1 MKLFQF
7 ITMSM
12 VSAKSLERASALNN
26 LPMMDPDDPS
36 YTMKTKAL
44 LGLLGIDI
52 EEDPYFDVDGE
63 MPLDTLRSDNG
74 QVDLRQLKQ
83 LKVLVASQM
92 SEELKE
98 RAQITGTGF
107 GLYCY
112 YGCHCLTDGDHVSEE
127 HGLVGGQTIDDID
140 STCKQMGV
148 CYRCLR
154 NKYQDENGNSQCDP
168 ETTRYRF
175 SFNSDGTIDCSQ
187 NRDPCKRDVCMC
199 DKDFAEGVAQYDSQ
213 WTPENHVTRGGFDRK
228 GTCQSAPARMG
239 SPFETCCGMDNFPKV
254 GYKKANHDSC
264 CGNNGQYAV
273 GYDSTSQTC
282 CEDGTVVMGFQ
293 VC

>member
-1 MKLFQF
+1 MS
-7 ITMSM
+7 SM
-12 VSAKSLERASALNN
+12 VSAKNLERASQLSN
-26 LPMMDPDDPS
+26 LPIMDPEDAS

-44 LGLLGIDI
+44 LALIGINI
-52 EEDPYFDVDGE
+52 ETDAYFDDDGE
-63 MPLDTLRSDNG
+63 VPLETLRSENG
-74 QVDLRQLKQ
+74 SVDLRQLKQ

-92 SEELKE
+92 SDDLKE
-98 RAQITGTGF
+98 RAEITGTGF

-112 YGCHCLTDGDHVSEE
+112 YGCHCLTDADHVSEE

-154 NKYQDENGNSQCDP
+154 NKYQDENGNSTCDP

-175 SFNSDGTIDCSQ
+175 SFFPDGTVDCSS
-187 NRDPCKRDVCMC
+187 NRDPCKRDTCMC
-199 DKDFAEGVAQYDSQ
+199 DKDFAEGVAQHDHQ
-213 WTPENHVTRGGFDRK
+213 WDPSNHVTRGGFNRHE
-228 GTCQSAPARMG
+228 TCQMAPARSG
-239 SPFETCCGMDNFPKV
+239 APFETCCGMDSFPMV
-254 GYKKANHDSC
+254 GYKKQGHDAC

-273 GYDSTSQTC
+273 GYDSSSETC
-282 CEDGTVVMGFQ
+282 CEDGTVVPGRQ